1 MREMSLD
8 QWSDAFQWSDALEL
22 PDVEPF
28 VEKLGGKLKEER
40 TLGKLGGRMVVYP
53 LPRDLV
59 SPDPLYP
66 VPRIEWGP

>member
-1 MREMSLD
+1 MSLD
-8 QWSDAFQWSDALEL
+8 QWSDALEL
-22 PDVEPF
+22 SDVKPF
-28 VEKLGGKLKEER
+28 VDLGTGR

-59 SPDPLYP
+59 SPDPLHP